1 MFTRMDEGTREE
13 WMHIRRETLKTQ
25 DDAPDRVLPM
35 LAALSAFSDGF
46 AVDQLQHSL
55 QTAAHAEAAGAG
67 DEMVVAALCHDMGK
81 VISTANHAAVAAEI
95 LRPYVCEEVYQVI
108 HAHQTFEAAHYGH
121 HFGWDPAE
129 REAFREEPWYAEALR
144 FADEWDQVAFDPG
157 FDTPP
162 IEHFAP
168 RVRRVFGGIRT
179 ITK

>member
-13 WMHIRRETLKTQ
+13 WLHIRRETLKTQ

-35 LAALSAFSDGF
+35 VASLAAFSDGF

-55 QTAAHAEAAGAG
+55 QTAAHAEASGAD
-67 DEMVVAALCHDMGK
+67 DELVVAALCHDMGK

-95 LRPYVCEEVYQVI
+95 LRPYVRDEVYRI
-108 HAHQTFEAAHYGH
+108 IYAHQTFEAKHYGH
-121 HFGWDPAE
+121 HFGWDPEE
-129 REAFREEPWYAEALR
+129 RDVFADRPWYAAAVR
-144 FADEWDQVAFDPG
+144 FADEWDQLAFDPG

-162 IEHFAP
+162 LEHFAP
-168 RVRRVFGGIRT
+168 RVRRVFGGVRT